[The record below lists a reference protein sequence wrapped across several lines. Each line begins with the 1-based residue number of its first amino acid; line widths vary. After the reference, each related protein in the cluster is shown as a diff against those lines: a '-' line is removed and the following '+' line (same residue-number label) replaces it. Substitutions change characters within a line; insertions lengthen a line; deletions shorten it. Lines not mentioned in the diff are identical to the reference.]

1 MDAAYRAVLGGYRSI
16 DGYSGYSPPHYGDA
30 VEAIRRHDPVV
41 VDAYRALD
49 DLYVIVR
56 SSADAADRAWFEAQP
71 GAVQVWSTDGWHLL
85 RLPRTQTAAVSLP
98 LPLPVT
104 GTDTFGSRFGA
115 DH

>member
-1 MDAAYRAVLGGYRSI
+1 MSRTVPDFERAFHALKAGEVG
-16 DGYSGYSPPHYGDA
+16 
-30 VEAIRRHDPVV
+30 EPVKTP
-41 VDAYRALD
+41 
-49 DLYVIVR
+49 
-56 SSADAADRAWFEAQP
+56 F
-71 GAVQVWSTDGWHLL
+71 GWHLL